1 MVANSFKPCTYTLDN
16 YEATGNNAL
25 RAGYFTTMLLMW
37 NVCDA
42 MIFRLKR
49 AFWRSNS
56 LDEHDVGLLILL
68 DDLESGRIGKKIV

>member
-1 MVANSFKPCTYTLDN
+1 
-16 YEATGNNAL
+16 
-25 RAGYFTTMLLMW
+25 MLLMW